1 MYVPVFNQWQIVML
15 MELTVEDKKEKNK
28 MVAST
33 HWIIFYCKIIIL
45 ESWRDGSVIKKV
57 YYSDRRPKF
66 SFQEPH
72 CVYKNG
78 Q

>member
-33 HWIIFYCKIIIL
+33 H
-45 ESWRDGSVIKKV
+45 
-57 YYSDRRPKF
+57 
-66 SFQEPH
+66 
-72 CVYKNG
+72 
-78 Q
+78 